1 MPSQVAAAL
10 EYGSAAQRDHLSDRF
25 PASWDRGGSISDQEL
40 LNVHSPK
47 ESSTK
52 RTARARFRVGSST
65 TLFES
70 IDSSDVSLR
79 FWRQLGPLLRYLPVK
94 GAADDKS
101 FDIPSEA

>member
-65 TLFES
+65 TLFEF
-70 IDSSDVSLR
+70 IDFVRCLAA
-79 FWRQLGPLLRYLPVK
+79 LL
-94 GAADDKS
+94 ASAWS
-101 FDIPSEA
+101 APSVPPGQGCGR